1 MIAIQVEKH
10 KDSVIYI
17 MSDHGHSKEQKKAF
31 KPAAEVQKL
40 IKAEKI
46 TSQYEMD
53 HAVPPAGQ
61 ERGGAACL
69 SPGRGIR
76 GVRCVCVK
84 GGG

>member
-61 ERGGAACL
+61 ERGGRLVCL
-69 SPGRGIR
+69 Q
-76 GVRCVCVK
+76 GVGLGECGVCV
-84 GGG
+84 